1 MSRHT
6 SAEILLPGR
15 ELAVIAL
22 RTQHLAGLVCVDRAV
37 SLHSWVL
44 RRLILIVVFL
54 GVPLV
59 DDHAFALGMARIH
72 REIVARISHE
82 SVRDMIWMRRSKVLI
97 HKLGRLPA
105 KVPDGATRI
114 QRLREGIHLRWG
126 KVIICKVLRLL
137 MILESSIVASLLL
150 VCHLGIVLLGRP
162 DRNLL
167 ISIVEGIVSLT
178 WRAHH
183 TRCSG
188 IMPVH
193 ASGHLSLVR

>member
-1 MSRHT
+1 M
-6 SAEILLPGR
+6 
-15 ELAVIAL
+15 
-22 RTQHLAGLVCVDRAV
+22 
-37 SLHSWVL
+37 
-44 RRLILIVVFL
+44 LIVVFL
-54 GVPLV
+54 CVPLV

-72 REIVARISHE
+72 REVVARISHE
-82 SVRDMIWMRRSKVLI
+82 SIRNMIWMRSTEVLI

-105 KVPDGATRI
+105 KVPDGATRV
-114 QRLREGIHLRWG
+114 QRLREGIHLGWG

-137 MILESSIVASLLL
+137 MILESSIVAGLLL